1 MPLAH
6 RGPCAS
12 DGQLLFS
19 QFDEPRALNGNSIQE
34 VTSQRRA
41 MERFDVKRGL
51 VKQVSENG
59 GLSALASEYFDQV
72 NDNGDNSF
80 IGSHGVMT
88 SIEANYNDKG
98 ALIVDVTNVP
108 PNFED
113 PEAVKAAM
121 EDRKRWTT
129 FLDAATGYNSKQ
141 RGDKAKEWAKKASKA
156 KSGISA
162 ARHFMSMSENISEDL
177 VSQAESMITEIE
189 EALEQGDNTKA
200 AGRAEK
206 LAKLLD

>member
-1 MPLAH
+1 
-6 RGPCAS
+6 
-12 DGQLLFS
+12 
-19 QFDEPRALNGNSIQE
+19 
-34 VTSQRRA
+34 

-88 SIEANYNDKG
+88 SIEANYNEKG

-156 KSGISA
+156 KSGIS
-162 ARHFMSMSENISEDL
+162 RHFMSMSENISEDL

>member
-1 MPLAH
+1 
-6 RGPCAS
+6 
-12 DGQLLFS
+12 
-19 QFDEPRALNGNSIQE
+19 
-34 VTSQRRA
+34 

-51 VKQVSENG
+51 VKQVSENE
-59 GLSALASEYFDQV
+59 GLSGLAREYFDEV

-88 SIEANYNDKG
+88 TIEANYNEKG

-113 PEAVKAAM
+113 PDAVKAAM

-162 ARHFMSMSENISEDL
+162 ARHFMSMSENTPEDL
-177 VSQAESMITEIE
+177 VSQAESMIAEIE

>member
-1 MPLAH
+1 
-6 RGPCAS
+6 
-12 DGQLLFS
+12 
-19 QFDEPRALNGNSIQE
+19 
-34 VTSQRRA
+34 

-59 GLSALASEYFDQV
+59 GLSALASEDFDQV

-88 SIEANYNDKG
+88 SIEANYNEKG

-162 ARHFMSMSENISEDL
+162 ARHFMSMSENIAEDL

>member
-1 MPLAH
+1 
-6 RGPCAS
+6 
-12 DGQLLFS
+12 
-19 QFDEPRALNGNSIQE
+19 
-34 VTSQRRA
+34 

-88 SIEANYNDKG
+88 SIEANYNEKG

-162 ARHFMSMSENISEDL
+162 ARHFMSMSENIAEDL

>member
-1 MPLAH
+1 
-6 RGPCAS
+6 
-12 DGQLLFS
+12 
-19 QFDEPRALNGNSIQE
+19 
-34 VTSQRRA
+34 

-51 VKQVSENG
+51 VKQGSENG
-59 GLSALASEYFDQV
+59 GLSGLAREYFDEV

-88 SIEANYNDKG
+88 TIEANYNEKG

-113 PEAVKAAM
+113 PDAVKAAM

-162 ARHFMSMSENISEDL
+162 ARHFMSMSENTPEDL
-177 VSQAESMITEIE
+177 VSQAESMIAEIE